1 MADTRIL
8 GILNLTPDSFYAPSR
23 TAPGDV
29 VSVASRMLADGAWAL
44 DLGAVSTRPGSAPV
58 SEEEEWVRLKPAL
71 LALRE
76 ALPDALISV
85 DTYRSGI
92 VQRVYDLV
100 GRFVVNDISAGFM
113 SADMLPLVGHLGLP
127 YIAMHMHGSPFAPD
141 PTPGDIV
148 EDVVAYFREFDLR
161 ASDAGIE
168 DWILDP
174 GFGFSKTLEQ
184 NWELLYRLSE
194 LQCLGRPVL
203 AGISRKSMIWKRF
216 DITPADA
223 LPATQAAHLL
233 ALQGG
238 ASYLRVHDVAEAA
251 QTAAIFEG
259 GPRVP

>member
-1 MADTRIL
+1 MAGTRIL

-29 VSVASRMLADGAWAL
+29 VSVASGMLADGAWAP

-58 SEEEEWVRLKPAL
+58 SEEEEWARLEPAL
-71 LALRE
+71 LALRDSGFT
-76 ALPDALISV
+76 LSV
-85 DTYRSGI
+85 DTFRSEI
-92 VQRVYDLV
+92 VSRVYDTV
-100 GRFVVNDISAGFM
+100 GPFIVNDITAG
-113 SADMLPLVGHLGLP
+113 AYDPGMLPLVGKLGLP
-127 YIAMHMHGSPFAPD
+127 YIAMHLHGSPYSPSE
-141 PTPGDIV
+141 TPGDVV
-148 EDVVAYFREFDLR
+148 EDVTAYFRAFALR
-161 ASDAGIE
+161 AADAGIA

-184 NWELLYRLSE
+184 NWDLLYRLSE

-203 AGISRKSMIWKRF
+203 AGISRKSMLWKRF
-216 DITPADA
+216 GITPADA

-238 ASYLRVHDVAEAA
+238 ATYLRVHDVAEAA

-259 GPRVP
+259 ADL